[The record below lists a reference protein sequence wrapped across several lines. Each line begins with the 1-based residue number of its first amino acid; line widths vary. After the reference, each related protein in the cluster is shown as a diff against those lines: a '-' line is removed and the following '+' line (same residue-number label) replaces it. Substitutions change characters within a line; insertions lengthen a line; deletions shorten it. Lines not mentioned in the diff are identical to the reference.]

1 MWIENS
7 GQGQRR
13 GPPKAPLIPLGA
25 ALAFFEERVSPDG
38 QEPKPSSNLEST
50 QEKKNFTAANSLP
63 QLVTRRTLEAIGV
76 LAGRKVTAKNVEHA
90 LHDSRNR
97 ATVRGLQV
105 TNDAAERRV
114 ALIKDTKTKPKT
126 NNRSSSS
133 SKLFILPAKPS
144 REQRLE
150 WALSSRL
157 LLESHPPTT

>member
-114 ALIKDTKTKPKT
+114 ALIRYQDQTKDKQQKQFLIKVVHLACKTVKRTKAGMGAKFP
-126 NNRSSSS
+126 
-133 SKLFILPAKPS
+133 PAP
-144 REQRLE
+144 
-150 WALSSRL
+150 
-157 LLESHPPTT
+157 